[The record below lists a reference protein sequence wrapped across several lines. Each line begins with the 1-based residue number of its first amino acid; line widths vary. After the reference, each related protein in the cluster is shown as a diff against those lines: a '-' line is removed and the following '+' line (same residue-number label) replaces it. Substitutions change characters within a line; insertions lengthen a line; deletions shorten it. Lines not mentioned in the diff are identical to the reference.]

1 MSTVLEVGEGE
12 ENHNKRAEKQLQRA
26 IAAVELNDGLTAPI
40 KVKCIEILQRIKDE
54 HQRLYLPDEVAEIV
68 VRLVTQGG
76 EPHSEDKRL
85 KRAYQKIRDD
95 LQSWGL
101 IPEESL
107 ETSQLREFS
116 EICIKLNIEPENIEK
131 LLSHYRNAIENVL
144 LGGKS
149 LPYTIASVI
158 VRHSKEVLGTS
169 LSEPQVLELCQ
180 MLKIKEKTL
189 RRYTAKTTSASSRRG
204 RETPVVEKAGKR
216 NKLNIPPLN
225 DNN

>member
-1 MSTVLEVGEGE
+1 MSTVLEMGEGE
-12 ENHNKRAEKQLQRA
+12 EESHNKRAEKQLQRA
-26 IAAVELNDGLTAPI
+26 ITAVESNDALSAPV
-40 KVKCIEILQRIKDE
+40 KTKCIEILQRIKQE
-54 HQRLYLPDEVAEIV
+54 QQRLYLPDEVADIV
-68 VRLVTQGG
+68 IRLVTQGG
-76 EPHSEDKRL
+76 EPGSEDKRL
-85 KRAYQKIRDD
+85 KKAYQKIRDD

-107 ETSQLREFS
+107 ETLQLREFS

-158 VRHSKEVLGTS
+158 VRHSKEAVGTP
-169 LSEPQVLELCQ
+169 LSESQVLELCR

-189 RRYTAKTTSASSRRG
+189 KRYTTIAKPIKPRS
-204 RETPVVEKAGKR
+204 RETAPVEKSGKR
-216 NKLNIPPLN
+216 KKLNIPVT